1 MKKYAALIILVL
13 CATTLFVGC
22 GKKVVKTEG
31 VTGKVTLDGAPLP
44 NANVYFIPVD
54 KNSGALD
61 SFAKT
66 GEDGTYKLQTLT
78 GAANAG
84 TTPGKYLVKFDAQE
98 AVDTG
103 KTQTVNGEEMPVLE
117 SKSILPKRYN
127 DEKTSGFEVDV
138 VAGSNTFDFDLE
150 SK

>member
-1 MKKYAALIILVL
+1 MKKYAALIALVL

-44 NANVYFIPVD
+44 DANVFFVPVD

-84 TTPGKYLVKFDAQE
+84 TTPGKYLVRFDAQE
-98 AVDTG
+98 SVDTG
-103 KTQTVNGEEMPVLE
+103 KTETVNDQEVPILD
-117 SKSILPKRYN
+117 SKSILPRRYN
-127 DEKTSGFEVDV
+127 DEKTSGFEVEV
-138 VAGSNTFDFDLE
+138 VPGANTFDFDLE

>member
-1 MKKYAALIILVL
+1 MKKFAALIALVL

-22 GKKVVKTEG
+22 GKKYVKTEG
-31 VTGKVTLDGAPLP
+31 VTGKVTLDGAPLA

-61 SFAKT
+61 SYAKT
-66 GEDGTYKLQTLT
+66 AEDGTYKLQTLT

-84 TTPGKYLVKFDAQE
+84 TTPGKYLVKFDAQIAE
-98 AVDTG
+98 DTG
-103 KTQTVNGEEMPVLE
+103 KTEMVSGKEMPVMKA
-117 SKSILPKRYN
+117 KSILPKRYN
-127 DEKTSGFEVDV
+127 DENTSGFEAEV
-138 VAGSNTFDFDLE
+138 VAGANTFDFDLE